1 MAKEQGIPKIWEN
14 IDNIKSGKLNKTDED
29 LNTHEKIVVESINAR
44 KVLYN
49 PRNEYY
55 SDLSSGWWEIESNG
69 VKRDSIT
76 IEYVQTGGSR
86 VPSSGK
92 IVIDQGWDS
101 VGYSLY
107 IREWDYWQQDGSEV
121 VVSKVSSTQNIVVYV
136 PQETYIVAY
145 RTYEG
150 QQIKLPMKRVGDI
163 ADTTKLTRADFLS
176 TQISRIEKS
185 NNGWCRFVN
194 GLIIQ
199 WGTVTIPNNTSP
211 VRIKLPIMYS
221 TGTSYVSLC
230 STIKNIND
238 VYKEVFSRAICN
250 VDNAN
255 IEIASAYNS
264 SSGARWLTI
273 GY

>member
-1 MAKEQGIPKIWEN
+1 M
-14 IDNIKSGKLNKTDED
+14 
-29 LNTHEKIVVESINAR
+29 IVS
-44 KVLYN
+44 K
-49 PRNEYY
+49 
-55 SDLSSGWWEIESNG
+55 
-69 VKRDSIT
+69 
-76 IEYVQTGGSR
+76 TGGTIPRIDFVISLENGR
-86 VPSSGK
+86 VFKFAYPNT
-92 IVIDQGWDS
+92 
-101 VGYSLY
+101 Y
-107 IREWDYWQQDGSEV
+107 
-121 VVSKVSSTQNIVVYV
+121 VVSIQPISTYVY
-136 PQETYIVAY
+136 E
-145 RTYEG
+145 
-150 QQIKLPMKRVGDI
+150 DFN
-163 ADTTKLTRADFLS
+163 TKS
-176 TQISRIEKS
+176 CPISKS
-185 NNGWCRFVN
+185 ANGWAKFAN

-199 WGTVTIPNNTSP
+199 WGTVTILNNTSP